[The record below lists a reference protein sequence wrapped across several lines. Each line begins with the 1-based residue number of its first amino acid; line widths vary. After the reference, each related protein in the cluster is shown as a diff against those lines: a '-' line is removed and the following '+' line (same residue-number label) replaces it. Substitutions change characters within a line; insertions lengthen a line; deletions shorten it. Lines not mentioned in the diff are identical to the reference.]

1 MNDVKFSEPGYAS
14 YPDPGEYYP
23 SSSSY
28 EKYVSFNE
36 KDISTTGDTTIVI
49 KATGYKDLTIV
60 INKDGQLVS
69 QGSGEVGDSDQ
80 ETGKD
85 APAIVKYAPASMW
98 GGNKIYF
105 DDEQGT
111 YEIAAKAYVGAI
123 TSVTVNRTDY
133 TRSDS
138 SLSLE
143 DDMYYAYINATASH
157 LELSTSKFSTSANT
171 TITIKADG
179 YKDLTITI
187 GKNGSIV

>member
-1 MNDVKFSEPGYAS
+1 
-14 YPDPGEYYP
+14 
-23 SSSSY
+23 
-28 EKYVSFNE
+28 
-36 KDISTTGDTTIVI
+36 
-49 KATGYKDLTIV
+49 
-60 INKDGQLVS
+60 
-69 QGSGEVGDSDQ
+69 
-80 ETGKD
+80 
-85 APAIVKYAPASMW
+85 MW
-98 GGNKIYF
+98 AGNKIYF

-111 YEIAAKAYVGAI
+111 YDIAAKAYVGAI

-187 GKNGSIV
+187 DKYGNIVE